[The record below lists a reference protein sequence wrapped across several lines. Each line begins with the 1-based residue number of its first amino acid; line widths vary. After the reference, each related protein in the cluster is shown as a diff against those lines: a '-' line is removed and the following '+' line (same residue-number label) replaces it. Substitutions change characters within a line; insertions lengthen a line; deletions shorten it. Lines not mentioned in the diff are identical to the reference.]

1 MEEAC
6 FGRRKQQRLMGR
18 DGSRKGDV
26 DAAIVDLLGLVN
38 AAPGL
43 CSTSSCAGRLV
54 LRDQETGG
62 HVVQKQGCRWL
73 LVTHEDLQLDDLVE
87 GLRRATGDA
96 VFKFEPFV
104 LHVHCLRLEEA
115 QLLHMV
121 AVESGFRNSGITVG
135 KKGKIIVAV
144 RSTHALE
151 VPLCQAGRL
160 LVPHDY
166 LAFLVAIA
174 NGKMAQNRERVA
186 RFQEKLRQALENSA
200 AAPMADGTERP
211 RDPAGAGTG
220 RRRRRRKSRPQRP
233 GRPTGDSKSADS
245 RSRAREPDG
254 GVDDAIV
261 QDLRILL

>member
-6 FGRRKQQRLMGR
+6 FGRRKEQRLLAR
-18 DGSRKGDV
+18 DGSRKGGV
-26 DAAIVDLLGLVN
+26 DAAIVALLRILN

-73 LVTHEDLQLDDLVE
+73 LVTHEELQLGDLVE
-87 GLRRATGDA
+87 GLRGATGDS

-160 LVPHDY
+160 MVPHDY

-174 NGKMAQNRERVA
+174 NGKMAENRERVA
-186 RFQEKLRQALENSA
+186 RFQEKLRQALENA
-200 AAPMADGTERP
+200 AGAAMADGTERP
-211 RDPAGAGTG
+211 RDLAETGG
-220 RRRRRRKSRPQRP
+220 RRRRSRSRPQRP
-233 GRPTGDSKSADS
+233 RRPTGASRSTDS
-245 RSRAREPDG
+245 RSRVHEPDG

-261 QDLRILL
+261 QDLRVLL